1 MSTIANIATRLRN
14 SRLAN
19 DSFWALV
26 GSALG
31 KGLSF
36 LAGVAI
42 ARLLG
47 SELYGEYGTIKNT
60 LMMIAIFSSLGL
72 GYSATKFIAECMRT
86 NDMQRIADT
95 HRIAML
101 LTFAMSGVIALL
113 LVIFAPHVA
122 LWIDAPHLDNT
133 LRLSA
138 IAIVFNAINTTQTG
152 EMAGLGIYRRLAM
165 NSAWAG
171 IFTFASSVIGALY
184 YGFDGAIV
192 ALIVSLIFNA
202 IINHISIRRV
212 LKTSGPSRGID
223 RAYMRSIVRF
233 SIPIALQESL
243 YAITHWISI
252 FILIKLAGYAE
263 LGISQ
268 AAVQWYAVLLFIP
281 GALRNVALSHLA
293 ATNNDHESNNRI
305 LRRLMLINFVS
316 TATPAIVVLLLA
328 GYIASWYGATFD
340 GLSTVLCISVVTAI
354 VSSMANVLTQMF
366 IAHGRNWTI
375 FTASLLRDGGAVI
388 ATYFAILNFGH
399 GALCAACSM
408 FAFHIVYF
416 ITMFVAYRKINISKQ
431 KHG

>member
-42 ARLLG
+42 ARMLG

-95 HRIAML
+95 HHIAML

-113 LVIFAPHVA
+113 LLIFAPHVA

-152 EMAGLGIYRRLAM
+152 EMAGLGIYRRLAL

-268 AAVQWYAVLLFIP
+268 AAVQWFSVLLFIP
-281 GALRNVALSHLA
+281 GAIRNVALSHLA
-293 ATNNDHESNNRI
+293 ETNNDKQSNRHI
-305 LRRLMLINFVS
+305 MRRLIQISLVS
-316 TATPAIVVLLLA
+316 TVTPGIIVLLLA
-328 GYIASWYGATFD
+328 QWIASWYGASFD
-340 GLSTVLCISVVTAI
+340 GLALVLCIMVFTAI
-354 VSSMANVLTQMF
+354 VCCIANVLTQTF

-375 FTASLLRDGGAVI
+375 FTAGLLRDVGTVI
-388 ATYFAILNFGH
+388 TTYYAILNYGH

-408 FAFHIVYF
+408 LLFQF
-416 ITMFVAYRKINISKQ
+416 IYLVVMTLAY
-431 KHG
+431 KHYNNK